1 MLIKM
6 PLKLFLIEDLLQT
19 FQKKKNEER
28 LQTLTDF
35 SGPQSGLLRMGLK
48 GQAIHSLT
56 KGTFRTAFSPSY
68 FVEMGDLKSVI
79 CITMSL
85 KTDSLS

>member
-6 PLKLFLIEDLLQT
+6 PLKLFLREDLLQT
-19 FQKKKNEER
+19 FQKKWKDFK
-28 LQTLTDF
+28 TLTDF